1 MIIKENDTILIKTPP
16 GVYNDCPNQA
26 AFDAMKEVH
35 GVDENGIPNGTIIH
49 TKDYLTLE
57 WETADINWFAGQ
69 HIEASYPQWK
79 QSNVIQAGG
88 AELVTMTDFI
98 TAVRAWSNQDPLP
111 NPWDGSLE
119 GITP

>member
-1 MIIKENDTILIKTPP
+1 MIIKHDDQILYKQPP
-16 GVYNDCPNQA
+16 GFYDFQSQA
-26 AFDAMKEVH
+26 AIDVLKQVYEGEVLLETEKNIT
-35 GVDENGIPNGTIIH
+35 V
-49 TKDYLTLE
+49 E

-111 NPWDGSLE
+111 NPWDGSLQ